1 MDQSWLVRL
10 VHVQCQCPGV
20 DVAIHVS
27 TGKNAATIANAATGQ
42 VTDGAHML
50 SGSKLVL
57 KVIMAIEKLNNLYLS
72 TIWQLYPESS
82 KPMLNKI
89 I

>member
-50 SGSKLVL
+50 SGSKIVF
-57 KVIMAIEKLNNLYLS
+57 
-72 TIWQLYPESS
+72 
-82 KPMLNKI
+82 
-89 I
+89 